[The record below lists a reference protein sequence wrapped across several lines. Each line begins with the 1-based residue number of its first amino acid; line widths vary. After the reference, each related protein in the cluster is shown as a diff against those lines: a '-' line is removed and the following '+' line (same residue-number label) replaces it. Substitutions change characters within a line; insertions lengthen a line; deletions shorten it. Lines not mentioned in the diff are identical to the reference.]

1 MLNLHTFKKQLLRCF
16 DGNVPDTLMVALSGG
31 VDSMCLTF
39 LLSQFKKLHH
49 PSLSIHAITI
59 DHGYRPGSGE
69 EAQNVGELVQK
80 WGVSHEVV
88 KLNYNQDLESIT
100 NFEEVART
108 MRYSVFRD
116 EGRRLGVRSLL
127 VGHTLDD
134 RIETML
140 QRLQMNS
147 TIFGLD
153 GLKPKAGIP
162 LPQDSP
168 YANVS
173 LVRPLLQFQKSEL
186 MGFCKAHGVSWHE
199 DHTNSDKWLTKRN
212 MLRYMVN
219 EYVPQQRPDC
229 VELTK
234 PELIKSLS
242 MLDDSIEML
251 ELKITALDEYLHEF
265 EDLNLDAK
273 TGKISFSIPQSMWEK
288 THEMVKSRW
297 IYRVMCQISS
307 SKNLHW
313 SYAKIERLA
322 IPRILLFVTAKD
334 NRLTLTYINVK
345 IEVEKI
351 EGKLKFALSKQSPIR
366 SETEEISCVLHI
378 ENGISTWVFYDQTWW
393 VRIKHDEDCKVT
405 VLPYTLQ
412 MKQKLKTAFP
422 ELTKLPPGN
431 STIPVVVNTQGN
443 IVALPTYGLVC
454 ENYGVECTIKSATRE

>member
-1 MLNLHTFKKQLLRCF
+1 
-16 DGNVPDTLMVALSGG
+16 MVALSGG

-39 LLSQFKKLHH
+39 LLSQFKNFHH

-69 EAQNVGELVQK
+69 EAQNVGETVEK
-80 WGVSHEVV
+80 WGVCHKVV
-88 KLNYNQDLESIT
+88 KLNYSQDLKSIT

-116 EGRRLGVRSLL
+116 EGRRLGVQSLL

-140 QRLQMNS
+140 QRLQMS
-147 TIFGLD
+147 LTIFGLD

-186 MGFCKAHGVSWHE
+186 MDFCRAHNVIWHE
-199 DHTNSDKWLTKRN
+199 DCTNSDKWLTKRN

-219 EYVPQQRPDC
+219 EYVPQLRPDC
-229 VELTK
+229 VKMTK
-234 PELIKSLS
+234 PELMRSLD
-242 MLDDSIEML
+242 MLDDSIGML
-251 ELKITALDEYLHEF
+251 ELKITDLDEYLHEF
-265 EDLNLDAK
+265 GDFISDAK
-273 TGKISFSIPQSMWEK
+273 TGKITFSIPQPMWVK
-288 THEMVKSRW
+288 LHQMVKSRW
-297 IYRVMCQISS
+297 LYREMCQISS

-313 SYAKIERLA
+313 SYAKIERRA
-322 IPRILLFVTAKD
+322 IPRILLFVCAEEHH
-334 NRLTLTYINVK
+334 LTLTYMNVK
-345 IEVEKI
+345 IEIVKNQ
-351 EGKLKFALSKQSPIR
+351 GKLKFTLSKQAPI
-366 SETEEISCVLHI
+366 SNEAEEIPSVIQI
-378 ENGISTWVFYDQTWW
+378 ENGASPWIFYDRTWW
-393 VRIKHDEDCKVT
+393 VRIKHGENCKVKI
-405 VLPYTLQ
+405 LPYTLQ

-422 ELTKLPPGN
+422 ALIKVPPGN
-431 STIPVVVNTQGN
+431 STVPVVVDHQGN

-454 ENYGVECTIKSATRE
+454 ENYGVECTIKSATQE